1 MICQQFKNILSY
13 LENAYKTIKTPNSKH
28 FKVSKINELKYQ
40 KVPKKTLK
48 GPKFLKFIKKCLNI
62 LWFSGYSYS
71 KWIIWFNKIRLRFHI
86 ID

>member
-1 MICQQFKNILSY
+1 MSY

-28 FKVSKINELKYQ
+28 IKVSKITELKYQ

-48 GPKFLKFIKKCLNI
+48 GSKFLKFIKKCLNI

-71 KWIIWFNKIRLRFHI
+71 KWNIWFHKIRLSFPI